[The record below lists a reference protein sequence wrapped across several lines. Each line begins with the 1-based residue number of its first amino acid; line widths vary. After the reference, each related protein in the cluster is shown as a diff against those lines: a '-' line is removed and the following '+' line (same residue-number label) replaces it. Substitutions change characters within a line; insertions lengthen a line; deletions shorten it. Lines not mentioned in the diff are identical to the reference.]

1 MPTGSS
7 RIIELIRY
15 GKWAMKDMVMP
26 PPREKATMENPEDD
40 APVHDRVDEA
50 AAKRICM
57 PKSLES

>member
-1 MPTGSS
+1 
-7 RIIELIRY
+7 
-15 GKWAMKDMVMP
+15 MP

>member
-1 MPTGSS
+1 MGNEGHGNATT
-7 RIIELIRY
+7 
-15 GKWAMKDMVMP
+15 K
-26 PPREKATMENPEDD
+26 REKATMENPEDD